1 MVTISTGA
9 PWARAMTALTCCMK
23 CMLRARSNPPSTSLA
38 EQLPVSRQAV
48 AKHLAALERV
58 GLTRVT
64 PSGRER
70 RYQVD
75 EAQLARA
82 VRFELKRE
90 EAWTIILFR
99 HEGRREQVE
108 FMHHCSTKWATFL
121 MSLKSLVETGAGQPA
136 PYDIKVSDWH

>member
-1 MVTISTGA
+1 
-9 PWARAMTALTCCMK
+9 
-23 CMLRARSNPPSTSLA
+23 MLRARSNPPSTSLA

-99 HEGRREQVE
+99 HEGWREQVE

-121 MSLKSLVETGAGQPA
+121 MSLKSLVETRAGQPA
-136 PYDIKVSDWH
+136 PYDVKVSDWH